1 MGYGI
6 TSESQLI
13 DISTICAGCDT
24 IDEGAEYFDTCSKVL
39 LQASETCDKTAL
51 SIDGKSMQQPI
62 EELST
67 KVAQYGVQIKNV
79 TALIRKQ
86 AQDVYNAQVAELQ
99 EYYAY
104 LASLQTQKGGA
115 ENGQI

>member
-6 TSESQLI
+6 TSEDQLI
-13 DISTICAGCDT
+13 DVKTICAGCDT
-24 IDEGAEYFDTCSKVL
+24 IDKGAEYFGTCSKVL

-51 SIDGKSMQQPI
+51 SIDGKSMQPAI

-67 KVAQYGVQIKNV
+67 KVAQYEVQIKNV

-86 AQDVYNAQVAELQ
+86 AQEVYNAQYAELQ
-99 EYYAY
+99 AYYAY
-104 LASLQTQKGGA
+104 LASLQAQRGGA
-115 ENGQI
+115 